1 MNIVVACK
9 MVPDDQDIVVRP
21 DGSLDYSKAKQTVSA
36 YDLNAIEAAAQ
47 LAASVEGSKL
57 IAISVGEKAAD
68 DSKLRKNVLARGV
81 DELYLV
87 ADDAMKDADT
97 FVTAS
102 ALAKLVATVEG
113 EAGKIDLI
121 ICGDGSADVYA
132 QQVDAQL
139 AALLGLPVVN
149 GVVSIEPQDGSVKV
163 ERMLEACV
171 ETVMVPLPAVVS
183 VTPDIALPRIC
194 GMKDILAA
202 GKKPATVTTA
212 DDYAVDAVI
221 EVVDT
226 KAPEQKDRAQKVFDA
241 SEDGAL
247 DAFVQAAVAAI
258 K

>member
-9 MVPDDQDIVVRP
+9 MVPDDQDITVRP
-21 DGSLDYSKAKQTVSA
+21 DGSLDYSKAKQTISA

-47 LAASVEGSKL
+47 LAASIDGSKL

-81 DELYLV
+81 DELFLV

-97 FVTAS
+97 FTTAS
-102 ALAKLVATVEG
+102 ALAKIIDQVKGQEG
-113 EAGKIDLI
+113 SVDLI

-139 AALLGLPVVN
+139 AALLDIPAVN
-149 GVVSIEPQDGSVKV
+149 AGIAIESQGDSVKV
-163 ERMLEACV
+163 DRMLEDCI
-171 ETVMVPLPAVVS
+171 ETVSVPLPAVVS

-202 GKKPATVTTA
+202 GKKPATVTDA
-212 DDYAVDAVI
+212 ADYAIDTTI
-221 EVVDT
+221 EVIDT
-226 KAPEQKDRAQKVFDA
+226 KAPEQKDRAQQVFDA
-241 SEDGAL
+241 SADGGL
-247 DAFVQAAVAAI
+247 DEFVQAAVAAI